1 MADPALVAT
10 WPADSAELAD
20 WRRAAGR
27 VVGQPLDS
35 YSTRETW
42 VPESEATDCHQCAKR
57 FSFRVRKH
65 HCRRCGQVFC
75 GKCKTGRV
83 TISASG
89 SDDTHRVCDQ
99 CHEDKHVCTHEHAQH
114 FRGTMGCAQFGC
126 WASFEDVTPERV
138 AAEFARLAA
147 AQAEDAAV
155 GTGEDHAEFLFGLG
169 VTVAWLVAFTV
180 AHDCWDWTTAE
191 VQAYI
196 IKPAT
201 AGTRQRYADLPHVRA
216 AAGVGPADVFGSRE

>member
-1 MADPALVAT
+1 MSTRPVSPPSTAGRGAGFSCGCCRLRGRQTAAPQGLRGRPGLAAT
-10 WPADSAELAD
+10 WPVNSADLAD
-20 WRRAAGR
+20 QRRAEGNAVKEGSAR
-27 VVGQPLDS
+27 
-35 YSTRETW
+35 
-42 VPESEATDCHQCAKR
+42 
-57 FSFRVRKH
+57 
-65 HCRRCGQVFC
+65 CR
-75 GKCKTGRV
+75 
-83 TISASG
+83 
-89 SDDTHRVCDQ
+89 
-99 CHEDKHVCTHEHAQH
+99 HEHAQH
-114 FRGTMGCAQFGC
+114 MGGIMGCSQFSC
-126 WASFEDVTPERV
+126 WASFEDVAPERL